1 MPPPKHVKGTPP
13 IASEKPERDTRGSSG
28 YTKIKVRHIFCE
40 KHTKILIAM
49 EKLQGGM
56 AFAEV
61 AKEYSEDK
69 ARQGG
74 ELGWKGKGEM
84 VNEFSDAAYSLPIGG
99 HSEAPVKTPFGWHII
114 LCEDKK

>member
-1 MPPPKHVKGTPP
+1 MPPPKAHAKGSAAAEPK
-13 IASEKPERDTRGSSG
+13 AEKDTRGSSG

-40 KHTKILIAM
+40 KHGKIMQAM
-49 EKLQGGM
+49 EKLAEGK
-56 AFAEV
+56 AFADV

-84 VNEFSDAAYSLPIGG
+84 VSEFSDAAYALPIGG
-99 HSEAPVKTPFGWHII
+99 VSEAPVKTPFGWHII
-114 LCEDKK
+114 LTEDKK